1 MKVFKCEYIQIQ
13 IPFRVTTF
21 NSEYLQI
28 EFKSEEIYMKVFIS
42 KVFFMRGYILTAFIQ
57 RPIQTDGTVYVL
69 QTTSKG
75 LWYAFEG
82 SHKVPNSKIKGTLL
96 HGV

>member
-1 MKVFKCEYIQIQ
+1 MSSYRGV
-13 IPFRVTTF
+13 
-21 NSEYLQI
+21 
-28 EFKSEEIYMKVFIS
+28 
-42 KVFFMRGYILTAFIQ
+42 FMRGYILTAFIQ